1 VTGEGTRLSHALI
14 IRSRYKVAMYF
25 AGMMDNFLVCSP
37 QVPECEVNEIRVEI
51 EILSLFNAGKF
62 VPVFL
67 TPD

>member
-14 IRSRYKVAMYF
+14 IRSRYKVATYF

-37 QVPECEVNEIRVEI
+37 QVPECEVKVIRDAM
-51 EILSLFNAGKF
+51 EILSIFKAGKF